1 MYHELRK
8 RGTRSL
14 RFACAWD
21 SRRSEASLRHAIGSG
36 RRGRSIKSVIAV
48 VVACLAA
55 GACADRAMRPAYVGQ
70 SPYQGWSCDQLSR
83 EVARTDGGVGEGQ
96 KNAIEQT
103 MIEKNCIH
111 PLAAETE

>member
-1 MYHELRK
+1 LKFLHDVQQSPP
-8 RGTRSL
+8 G
-14 RFACAWD
+14 D
-21 SRRSEASLRHAIGSG
+21 SRRSESSLRHAIGSG

-48 VVACLAA
+48 VVACSAA
-55 GACADRAMRPAYVGQ
+55 GACADRSIRPAYIDQ

-83 EVARTDGGVGEGQ
+83 EAARTDGGVSQEQ
-96 KNAIEQT
+96 KNAIEQV